1 MKGCRVTV
9 GSPDGWHFLGGG
21 LLREETPEEGTRSP
35 PCLGVGMQGGL
46 GKERRLQGQAG
57 LSAPPSH
64 TAGLGLPRGARASL
78 WDNTVSTTDIRSLSQ
93 APIDGLDQVC
103 SQPGLG

>member
-1 MKGCRVTV
+1 MKGCQVTV
-9 GSPDGWHFLGGG
+9 GSPDGWHFLGEG

-64 TAGLGLPRGARASL
+64 TAGPWGFLMGKSLPLEQYCEHEGH
-78 WDNTVSTTDIRSLSQ
+78 
-93 APIDGLDQVC
+93 QVTF
-103 SQPGLG
+103 SGTH